1 MKNSYYNLQGE
12 KRNTWTILK
21 QCQTILDYAPLLKI
35 LDECS

>member
-12 KRNTWTILK
+12 KNWTILK